1 MHPAIKII
9 LKIIWTVLLLYWLI
23 SSFKVKQQVQSE
35 PLFKRFL
42 FYWLPLLI
50 GIILLGPGEWYGHSL
65 LREQFVPHS
74 NLVGIIGDGLCM
86 AGVFLAC
93 WSRYLLGKN
102 WSVSVQ
108 LKQEHELIEKG
119 PYAYVRHPIYTGLLL
134 LYSGNALIV
143 GDWRGILAVLI
154 VFVSFWRKFRLE
166 EEWLGRH
173 FGDLYDAYKRRTK
186 ALLPWIL

>member
-1 MHPAIKII
+1 MHPSIKII
-9 LKIIWTVLLLYWLI
+9 LRLAWVVFLLYWLA
-23 SSFKVKQQVQSE
+23 SSFKVKQTAYRE

-42 FYWLPLLI
+42 FYWFPLLI
-50 GIILLGPGEWYGHSL
+50 GIVLLGPGEWYGHSL

-74 NLVGIIGDGLCM
+74 NLVGIIGDVLCV

-119 PYAYVRHPIYTGLLL
+119 PYAYIRHPIYTGLLL

-143 GDWRGILAVLI
+143 GDWRGILAVAI
-154 VFVSFWRKFRLE
+154 VFVSFWRKLKLE
-166 EEWLGRH
+166 EEWLGGH
-173 FGDLYDAYKRRTK
+173 FGEAYVQYKSKTK
-186 ALLPWIL
+186 ALIPFIL